1 MKRYLIFAAIL
12 GLAGVL
18 AFFAVGTITGPASAH
33 VEGLTVDP
41 KGAVLQPGGS
51 QVSISGTLT
60 CTAGET
66 GSINVQVIQFV
77 RGQVVASAFA
87 SAPPFPCSGVV
98 QDWAVTAL
106 AFIPFKP
113 GPANVRVDVFTFG
126 LDGFDFRQTSATVKL
141 QPAREL
147 PPVSPPVS
155 PPASPP
161 SSALAAAL
169 SGPAGVAT
177 MGVFTSILMVGAA
190 AGFLRLLDTGG
201 RRETE

>member
-1 MKRYLIFAAIL
+1 MKRYLILAATV
-12 GLAGVL
+12 GLAAVVAFL
-18 AFFAVGTITGPASAH
+18 AIRAATGPAEAH
-33 VEGLTVDP
+33 VTALTINP

-113 GPANVRVDVFTFG
+113 GPANVRVAVFPFG
-126 LDGFDFRQTSATVKL
+126 LEALISDR
-141 QPAREL
+141 PA
-147 PPVSPPVS
+147 
-155 PPASPP
+155 
-161 SSALAAAL
+161 
-169 SGPAGVAT
+169 
-177 MGVFTSILMVGAA
+177 
-190 AGFLRLLDTGG
+190 LR
-201 RRETE
+201 